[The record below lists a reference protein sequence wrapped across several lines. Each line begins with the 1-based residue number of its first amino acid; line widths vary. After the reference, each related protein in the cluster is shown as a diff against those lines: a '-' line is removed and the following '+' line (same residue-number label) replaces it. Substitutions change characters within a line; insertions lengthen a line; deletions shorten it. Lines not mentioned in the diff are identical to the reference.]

1 MASIIKERFKIKIW
15 PTFVFAVTLLCLR
28 FPIGLRRTVM
38 WIALTFVQSQ
48 YLKHISLEVTVC
60 FIW

>member
-28 FPIGLRRTVM
+28 FSIGLRRTVM

-48 YLKHISLEVTVC
+48 YLKHISLEVTVY